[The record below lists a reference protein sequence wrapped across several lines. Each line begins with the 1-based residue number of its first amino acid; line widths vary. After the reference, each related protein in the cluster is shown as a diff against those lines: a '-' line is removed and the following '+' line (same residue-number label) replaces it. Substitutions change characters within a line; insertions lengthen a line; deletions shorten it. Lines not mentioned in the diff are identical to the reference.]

1 MSEVNAELA
10 SGLLA
15 LASEQ
20 PAAALAA
27 IHQLANE
34 GDAGA
39 QFVLAQS
46 LIEGRVIA
54 RDPVEALH
62 WFQLAAS
69 AGHSAAAN
77 MVGRCHELGVG
88 TPVDFERAAAWYR
101 RAASSDQDWGLYNL
115 AHLHA
120 TGRGVALNQC
130 RARALYSRAAA
141 LGHAKSMNMLG
152 RYFEEGIAGEKNE
165 AIAIHWYRRAAQAGD
180 FRGQASIA
188 TIELARGNT
197 DAAVGWLEQAI
208 QTGSPSFLRH
218 LARQLDACI
227 EPRVLALRSRV
238 AAMND
243 AGADAA

>member
-1 MSEVNAELA
+1 MSDQGVNASSE
-10 SGLLA
+10 LLA

-20 PAAALAA
+20 PAVALAA
-27 IHQLANE
+27 IRRLADQ

-46 LIEGRVIA
+46 LIEGRAIES
-54 RDPVEALH
+54 DPVEAFY
-62 WFQLAAS
+62 WFQLSAS
-69 AGHSAAAN
+69 AGHALAAN
-77 MVGRCHELGVG
+77 MVGRCHELGFG

-101 RAASSDQDWGLYNL
+101 RAVSANLDWSMYNL
-115 AHLHA
+115 AHLYA
-120 TGRGVALNQC
+120 TGRGVVLNQGRARELYC
-130 RARALYSRAAA
+130 RAAG

-165 AIAIHWYRRAAQAGD
+165 AIAIDWYRRAAQAGD

-197 DAAVGWLEQAI
+197 DAAVDWLEQAV
-208 QTGSPSFLRH
+208 QTGSPAFLRQ
-218 LARQLDACI
+218 LAGQLESSN
-227 EPRVLALRSRV
+227 EPRLLVLRSRV
-238 AAMND
+238 VAIND